1 MAISAPTTAATNKNQ
16 QLPQPTYRT
25 LAASAMNQACFFF
38 LLKNECFY
46 VKIKKMIVTYITMK
60 GAKNP

>member
-1 MAISAPTTAATNKNQ
+1 MAISAPTTAATDKNQ

-25 LAASAMNQACFFF
+25 LTTSAMNQACFFF
-38 LLKNECFY
+38 LLKNERFY
-46 VKIKKMIVTYITMK
+46 DKMIVTYIIMK